1 MLKLSIP
8 AIIFLLTIVL
18 IVILLPDGCSLLSNE
33 SGPFMCH
40 TIPLPPGC
48 CTDKLGVVLPR
59 IIAVLGIGLTIG
71 STIYAIR
78 NASANSN
85 DDELGGQ

>member
-1 MLKLSIP
+1 MLGLSIP
-8 AIIFLLTIVL
+8 AIILLLTIVL
-18 IVILLPDGCSLLSNE
+18 TAILLPDGCSLLSNE

-48 CTDKLGVVLPR
+48 CTNERGVILPR

-71 STIYAIR
+71 SAIYAIR
-78 NASANSN
+78 NASDNSRE
-85 DDELGGQ
+85 DDFGGQ